1 MANVIHTLT
10 KRHLQANKGR
20 TVITIIGIII
30 SAAMLTAVFVSMS
43 SLLAFFGDA
52 QLYSDGAWHATV
64 TEGSPELQKKIAQDD
79 QVDKVGIC
87 ALPKKEMA
95 YQIVSEEAAYKR
107 TADIYAGDANG
118 IAMYV
123 TSNYEGKLP
132 SNENE
137 IAIEESVL
145 TKNHLNWK
153 IGDTVKIPVG
163 IRMNGKGKNAAV
175 TYGAYTSS
183 EYFVKK
189 DEKSFVITAILK
201 NNLPTSGNSIIRG
214 MSEEE
219 KKQSGPFMLTLKKVD
234 YRSNDVL
241 SQLMNANGIETGSYT
256 LHSSY
261 LGTKLAVSGDYK
273 ALLQMVVVLIV
284 IIILASV
291 CLISNTFS
299 MSMSEKVRY
308 LGMLASVGATK
319 KQKRH
324 SIYYEGF
331 LLGIVGIP
339 VGILCGIG
347 GIAVTLR
354 IIGDRIIQSGMIT
367 AGAESGLKLHTVVPW
382 PAVLIVVVLSAI
394 TIAISLFIP
403 AKKASAVTPIDAIRQ
418 NSEIRSKARKLRVP
432 FYVRKIF
439 GYEGELAYKNRKRNG
454 RKSRV
459 ITASIAISVVLFLCV
474 NYFCD
479 LFVQA
484 NSSMGSQRYQ
494 ILVHIGRS
502 EKDKLYKG
510 LKRIDGVKDFFASEN
525 NSYSYDV
532 DTLRLFGE
540 NSDFLKPD
548 HLTDAYKSLWESK
561 KMRVAVYPVEDDRFQ
576 KLCKAN
582 GVEVSKYFDG
592 KQLKGL
598 LMNDLV
604 REKNS
609 SAVFNDS
616 VTGKTIY
623 VYDTDSDD
631 ENGKGTPFVQ
641 IGDLISYDSTFPQ
654 CDFAS
659 KGDVA
664 VYVPDSMYEKH
675 LISGWKAQGDS
686 IKDRLSEESYF
697 VGVCT
702 DEHAKVQEDIYDFLN
717 AEGFTDSSCIDYAE
731 LRQTNEAV
739 VFIMQVF
746 IYGFI
751 VLIMLITTANI
762 VNTIA
767 TGIHMRRK
775 EFAMLKSVG
784 ITPKGFRKMI
794 CLESFLYGFRGL
806 LFGLPVSILL
816 NFAMSRTLD
825 SEYIPFQ
832 ISGGMIV
839 IVVAAVF
846 VIVGISMVYA
856 VNRLRGDS
864 IVGTLKEDISL

>member
-43 SLLAFFGDA
+43 SLLTFLGDA

-95 YQIVSEEAAYKR
+95 YQIVSDEAAYKR

-163 IRMNGKGKNAAV
+163 IRINGKGKNAAV

-219 KKQSGPFMLTLKKVD
+219 KQQSGPFMLTLKKVD

-241 SQLMNANGIETGSYT
+241 SQLMKANGIETGSYT

-273 ALLQMVVVLIV
+273 SLLNMIAVLIV
-284 IIILASV
+284 IIIIVSV

-339 VGILCGIG
+339 AGILCGIG
-347 GIAVTLR
+347 GIAITLN
-354 IIGDRIIQSGMIT
+354 IVGDRIVHSGMLT
-367 AGAESGLKLHTVVPW
+367 AGEEAALKLHTVVPW
-382 PAVLIVVVLSAI
+382 AAILVVVVLSAI
-394 TIAISLFIP
+394 T
-403 AKKASAVTPIDAIRQ
+403 
-418 NSEIRSKARKLRVP
+418 
-432 FYVRKIF
+432 
-439 GYEGELAYKNRKRNG
+439 
-454 RKSRV
+454 
-459 ITASIAISVVLFLCV
+459 ISVVLFLCV
-474 NYFCD
+474 NYFCN

-484 NSSMGSQRYQ
+484 NSTTGSQRYQ

-510 LKRIDGVKDFFASEN
+510 LKRIDGVKDFFACEN

-532 DTLRLFGE
+532 DTLRIFGE
-540 NSDFLKPD
+540 NSDFLNAD

-561 KMRVAVYPVEDDRFQ
+561 KMQIAVYPVEDDRFK

-609 SAVFNDS
+609 NAVFNDS

-623 VYDTDSDD
+623 VYGSDSDD
-631 ENGKGTPFVQ
+631 ENAKGAPFVQ

-654 CDFAS
+654 CDFAP

-664 VYVPDSMYEKH
+664 VYVPDSMYEKY
-675 LISGWKAQGDS
+675 LISDWKAQGEN
-686 IKDRLSEESYF
+686 IKDRMTEESYF

-731 LRQTNEAV
+731 LRQTNEAT

-816 NFAMSRTLD
+816 NFAMSRTLA

-832 ISGGMIV
+832 ISGGMIA